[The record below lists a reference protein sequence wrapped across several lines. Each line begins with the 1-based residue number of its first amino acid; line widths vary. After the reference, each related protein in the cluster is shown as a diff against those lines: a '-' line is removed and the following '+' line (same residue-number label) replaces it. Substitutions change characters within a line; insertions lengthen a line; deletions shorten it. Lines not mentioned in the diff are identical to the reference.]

1 MVVWEEKLSKLNEE
15 KKELNDKVNGLRK
28 ERDETEKEIIEEMNK
43 KMDEL
48 RKRDKD
54 VIIKRMKEDYDRDFE
69 KKKLRKG
76 VDRVFE
82 RLLKIKRVNEGMRLI
97 VVSEVRCLKVR
108 RLLNNLEL
116 NECEVVNSNIESWKE
131 DLEKEGDN
139 TIFVEEKE
147 ELENLIERV
156 KLNLKS
162 RKLGD

>member
-1 MVVWEEKLSKLNEE
+1 MKQ
-15 KKELNDKVNGLRK
+15 R
-28 ERDETEKEIIEEMNK
+28 IIEEMNK

-54 VIIKRMKEDYDRDFE
+54 VIIKRIKEDYDRDFE

-116 NECEVVNSNIESWKE
+116 NECEVVNSNVENWKE

-156 KLNLKS
+156 KLYLKS

>member
-1 MVVWEEKLSKLNEE
+1 
-15 KKELNDKVNGLRK
+15 
-28 ERDETEKEIIEEMNK
+28 MNK

-54 VIIKRMKEDYDRDFE
+54 VIIKRIKEDYDRDFE

-116 NECEVVNSNIESWKE
+116 NECEVVNSNVENWKE

-156 KLNLKS
+156 KLYLKS